1 VQAELNACLFDSFR
15 WLRVLGL
22 FFDLETGFTMHLA
35 VSRLLCVYPGSLPD
49 SYPLHSI
56 PSLFLWRNF
65 ASKELERD
73 ER

>member
-1 VQAELNACLFDSFR
+1 MQAELNVSLFDSFR

-22 FFDLETGFTMHLA
+22 FFDLETGITMHLA
-35 VSRLLCVYPGSLPD
+35 VSRLLGVYPGSLPD

-56 PSLFLWRNF
+56 TCLFIWRNF
-65 ASKELERD
+65 ASKELERA